1 MAKMAR
7 VEAWPL
13 MLLAAAIL
21 LLACAGGAAAAAAAD
36 DNEPAPAADSSS
48 SRDDAPSIA
57 LTGYYTGNAT
67 FYGGPQDGDAKEYN
81 DKISSGSCGEWRCRE
96 RARCMRDAATRCA
109 LRCVRLATT

>member
-7 VEAWPL
+7 VGAWPL
-13 MLLAAAIL
+13 VLLAAAIL
-21 LLACAGGAAAAAAAD
+21 LLACGGGGAAAAAA
-36 DNEPAPAADSSS
+36 DNEPAPAAADGSS
-48 SRDDAPSIA
+48 SRGDAPSIA

-96 RARCMRDAATRCA
+96 RAGCMRAAATRGA